1 MHDKLEAISNR
12 FYDLE
17 EQMSDPKVVNDTA
30 RFSKVHKEYKD
41 LQPIAVSYTHLD
53 VYKRQSN
60 EFSTNSLT
68 TDSGRCTTSP
78 AAI

>member
-30 RFSKVHKEYKD
+30 RFSKVHKEYRMED
-41 LQPIAVSYTHLD
+41 DRQCPTELSETNLSQS
-53 VYKRQSN
+53 KRIFN
-60 EFSTNSLT
+60 N
-68 TDSGRCTTSP
+68 RAKIP
-78 AAI
+78 